1 MAEVTHTE
9 TFNCTPEQ
17 FFDLLVDYESYPEF
31 LSEVKKVNVVADEGE
46 VKKVEF
52 QVSVVK
58 TINYLNEQ
66 TEKRPSEVSWKFI
79 SGDLFKNMR
88 GHWKLS
94 PDGGKTK
101 AEYFVEAN
109 FGMFVP
115 KAMTKTLLSVNLPA
129 MMKAYHQR
137 VEQLYGSQ

>member
-1 MAEVTHTE
+1 MAEVKHTE
-9 TFNCTPEQ
+9 VFNCTPEQ
-17 FFDLLVDYESYPEF
+17 FFDLLIDYEKYPEF
-31 LSEVKKVNVVADEGE
+31 LNEVQACEVIDSSGDIKKVQY
-46 VKKVEF
+46 KI
-52 QVSVVK
+52 SVVK
-58 TINYLNEQ
+58 TLQYLNEHR
-66 TEKRPSEVSWKFI
+66 EVRPSEVSWKFL

-94 PDGGKTK
+94 DQDGKTK

-115 KAMTKTLLSVNLPA
+115 KMMTKTVLSVNLPA

-137 VEQLYGSQ
+137 VQQLYGV